1 VINVKQEFKIGKLG
15 SDKKFNRY
23 SSESGRKLMAVSK
36 SVNLRQKERMQTEQK
51 IERYN
56 NSRSLVLKRRKT
68 EETHQKV
75 SNNPSPIKLM
85 SESEPIHI

>member
-1 VINVKQEFKIGKLG
+1 MKQEFKIGKLG

-36 SVNLRQKERMQTEQK
+36 SVNLRQKERIHTEQK

-75 SNNPSPIKLM
+75 SINASPIKLM

>member
-23 SSESGRKLMAVSK
+23 SSESGRKLMAISK

-68 EETHQKV
+68 EENDKKV
-75 SNNPSPIKLM
+75 SVNASPLKSLYQN
-85 SESEPIHI
+85 

>member
-1 VINVKQEFKIGKLG
+1 MKQEFKIGKLG

-36 SVNLRQKERMQTEQK
+36 SVNLRQKERIQTEQK

-75 SNNPSPIKLM
+75 SINASPIKLM
-85 SESEPIHI
+85 SESEPIPI

>member
-1 VINVKQEFKIGKLG
+1 MKQEFKIGKLG

-56 NSRSLVLKRRKT
+56 NSKSLVLKRRKT

-75 SNNPSPIKLM
+75 PMNASPIKLM
-85 SESEPIHI
+85 SESEPISV

>member
-1 VINVKQEFKIGKLG
+1 MKQEFKIGKLG

-56 NSRSLVLKRRKT
+56 NSRSLVLKRRRT
-68 EETHQKV
+68 EETHKKV
-75 SNNPSPIKLM
+75 SMNASPIKLM
-85 SESEPIHI
+85 SESEPIPI